1 MKYLL
6 GIYRPK
12 FILTSLTIAA
22 LLLSNIFLNDYSLQ
36 NGISV
41 ILGSSSL
48 AQNSDKICFLI
59 FSLLIQNEN
68 AKTTSYYIKNFSYLL
83 VRNRNKQD
91 IVKIWVKHIL
101 YNNFLIILNVCLV
114 SICAFIFLNPRSS
127 INPYFAINLIVQ
139 GYSRCLI
146 ICFIQMSLSL
156 FKSNDKVFG
165 IMICIILIYT
175 FIIQIMF
182 SNLYENELLCDL
194 LTTARSFLCVLS
206 VIVSY
211 YVFKKNFIKEWQ
223 II

>member
-12 FILTSLTIAA
+12 FILTSLTIAV

-36 NGISV
+36 NSISV

-83 VRNRNKQD
+83 VRNGNKQG
-91 IVKIWVKHIL
+91 IVKTWVKHIL
-101 YNNFLIILNVCLV
+101 YNNFLMLLNVCIV
-114 SICAFIFLNPRSS
+114 SVCAFVFLNPRSS
-127 INPYFAINLIVQ
+127 VNPYFAINLIVQ

-156 FKSNDKVFG
+156 YKSNDKVFG
-165 IMICIILIYT
+165 IMMCIILLYT
-175 FIIQIMF
+175 FIIQIIF
-182 SNLYENELLCDL
+182 ANLYENELLCDL
-194 LTTARSFLCVLS
+194 LTIARSILCVLL
-206 VIVSY
+206 VIISY
-211 YVFKKNFIKEWQ
+211 YVFKNKFLKEWQ

>member
-6 GIYRPK
+6 GIYKPK

-22 LLLSNIFLNDYSLQ
+22 LLLSNIFLNAYSLQ

-83 VRNRNKQD
+83 VRNGNKQD
-91 IVKIWVKHIL
+91 VVKIWVKHIL
-101 YNNFLIILNVCLV
+101 YSNFLIILNVCLV
-114 SICAFIFLNPRSS
+114 AVGVFVFFNSHNSFDFGYIV
-127 INPYFAINLIVQ
+127 NLIVQ
-139 GYSRCLI
+139 GYSRCLT

-165 IMICIILIYT
+165 IMICIILLYT
-175 FIIQIMF
+175 FIIQIIF
-182 SNLYENELLCDL
+182 ANLYENALIFDL
-194 LTTARSFLCVLS
+194 LTISRSILCVLS
-206 VIVSY
+206 AIINY
-211 YVFKKNFIKEWQ
+211 YIFKNKFLKEWQ

>member
-6 GIYRPK
+6 GIYKPK

-22 LLLSNIFLNDYSLQ
+22 LLLSNIFLNAYSLQ

-83 VRNRNKQD
+83 VRNGNKQGV
-91 IVKIWVKHIL
+91 VKIWVKHIL

-114 SICAFIFLNPRSS
+114 AVGVFVFFNSHNSFDFGYIV
-127 INPYFAINLIVQ
+127 NLIVQ
-139 GYSRCLI
+139 GYSRCLT

-165 IMICIILIYT
+165 IMICIILLYT
-175 FIIQIMF
+175 FIIQIIF
-182 SNLYENELLCDL
+182 ANLYENALIFDL
-194 LTTARSFLCVLS
+194 LTISRSILCVLS
-206 VIVSY
+206 AIINY
-211 YVFKKNFIKEWQ
+211 YIFKNKFLKEWQ

>member
-12 FILTSLTIAA
+12 FILTSLTIVA

-59 FSLLIQNEN
+59 FSLLIQNES
-68 AKTTSYYIKNFSYLL
+68 AKTTSYYTKNFSYLL
-83 VRNRNKQD
+83 VRSGNKQG

-101 YNNFLIILNVCLV
+101 YNNFFIILNVCLV
-114 SICAFIFLNPRSS
+114 TVGVFVFLDFHNSFDFGY
-127 INPYFAINLIVQ
+127 IVNLIVQ

-156 FKSNDKVFG
+156 YKNSDKVFG
-165 IMICIILIYT
+165 IMMCIILLYT
-175 FIIQIMF
+175 FIIQIIF

-194 LTTARSFLCVLS
+194 LTIARSILS
-206 VIVSY
+206 VLFAIISY
-211 YVFKKNFIKEWQ
+211 YVFKNKFLKEWQ

>member
-6 GIYRPK
+6 GIYKPK

-22 LLLSNIFLNDYSLQ
+22 LLLSNIFLNAYSLQ

-83 VRNRNKQD
+83 VRNGNKQGV
-91 IVKIWVKHIL
+91 VKIWVKHIL

-114 SICAFIFLNPRSS
+114 AVGVFVFFNSHNSFDFGYIV
-127 INPYFAINLIVQ
+127 NLIVQ
-139 GYSRCLI
+139 GYSRCLT

-165 IMICIILIYT
+165 IMICIILLYT
-175 FIIQIMF
+175 FVIQIIF
-182 SNLYENELLCDL
+182 ANLYENALIFDL
-194 LTTARSFLCVLS
+194 LTISRSILCVLS
-206 VIVSY
+206 AIINY
-211 YVFKKNFIKEWQ
+211 YIFKNKFLKEWQ